1 MACRAFLQ
9 EALRRSLTNLQ
20 SMFSHGDHG
29 NGGHLPVH
37 LLVAVVIS
45 IYQIEIHD
53 SVLWDHSLLY
63 IVLRHWFWSMLR
75 SSNEISQ
82 SLVTVFFPYLAHS
95 DAIQHTRPIH
105 FIAGRS
111 SHLVQKIAILSHPP
125 SRFLQYMQFYR
136 WLVVSK
142 FQLGSNLTYLGGTK
156 YIPSTSQNGKI
167 CRRWGPPSFKL
178 AYNPHE
184 LWLYLPI
191 IHS

>member
-1 MACRAFLQ
+1 MC
-9 EALRRSLTNLQ
+9 
-20 SMFSHGDHG
+20 SHDDHG
-29 NGGHLPVH
+29 NGGHLPLH

-63 IVLRHWFWSMLR
+63 IVLRHWIWSMLR

-82 SLVTVFFPYLAHS
+82 SLVTVFFPYVAHS
-95 DAIQHTRPIH
+95 DAIQHTRPILDTLLKSIS

-111 SHLVQKIAILSHPP
+111 SHLWQKIKILSHP
-125 SRFLQYMQFYR
+125 SSSFLQYMQFYR

-156 YIPSTSQNGKI
+156 YIPSTSQNGKV
-167 CRRWGPPSFKL
+167 CRR
-178 AYNPHE
+178 
-184 LWLYLPI
+184 
-191 IHS
+191 